1 MAKRRITDR
10 ERKMNYTPKVPVSP
24 SEQQW
29 AVIQMKVIA
38 RAKLDADEPELV
50 KDRFASLTAT
60 RFSGVTDI
68 RWVKRAGRPALAV
81 INGGR
86 A

>member
-1 MAKRRITDR
+1 MMPFSWLTDHTR
-10 ERKMNYTPKVPVSP
+10 WVRKPQTFRNVKHALSLT
-24 SEQQW
+24 
-29 AVIQMKVIA
+29 A
-38 RAKLDADEPELV
+38 RLYADEPELV